1 MNLIMKSALASGLL
15 STLLAG
21 SVWAQSAPEKITLIQ
36 AHANIV
42 VGEEVF
48 LHAVPQKLGYFE
60 EENLEVTVVGAAG
73 GTMAVQ
79 ALQGGSAQFATT
91 QPEIVIKL
99 REQGGEAVVIYNL
112 KTRGSYAIAVPEGSE
127 IDSLEDLKGK
137 TLGVA
142 SLASG
147 AIPVIV
153 ESLKEAGV
161 AETDVTMVA
170 AGTGAQAATALSAGQ
185 VDALGLWDSA
195 YGAIEN
201 TGQKL
206 EYIQLPLVARLASF
220 ALATTESYIRE
231 KPEAI
236 KGYCRAIAK
245 GWHFT
250 LTNPEAAIRI
260 FHDVFPETRNPAVDE
275 DVAVA
280 QDMHILEM
288 WLANGAAGQR
298 EGFGYGHNY
307 PDLWEFSAQYFTDQG
322 LLEGTTS
329 VEAAYTNEFIDAC
342 NDFDREAIAAAA
354 RDYQ

>member
-1 MNLIMKSALASGLL
+1 MSILKGPALASALL
-15 STLLAG
+15 VALTSAH
-21 SVWAQSAPEKITLIQ
+21 AQAEKITLIQ
-36 AHANIV
+36 AHNNIV

-48 LHAVPQKLGYFE
+48 LHAVPQKLGYFAE
-60 EENLEVTVVGAAG
+60 EGLEVTIVGAAG

-79 ALQGGSAQFATT
+79 ALQGGSADFAST
-91 QPEIVIKL
+91 QPEIVMKL

-112 KTRGSYAIAVPEGSE
+112 KTRGSYAIAVPEGSD
-127 IDSLEDLKGK
+127 IASLEDLKGK
-137 TLGVA
+137 VLGVA

-153 ESLKEAGV
+153 ESLKEVGV
-161 AETDVTMVA
+161 GDTDVTMVA
-170 AGTGAQAATALSAGQ
+170 AGTGAQAATALSSGQ

-206 EYIQLPLVARLASF
+206 SYIELPLVTKLASF
-220 ALATTESYIRE
+220 ALATTETIIRE

-236 KGYCRAIAK
+236 EAYCRAIAK

-260 FHDVFPETRNPAVDE
+260 FHEVFPETRNASVEPE
-275 DVAVA
+275 QAVA
-280 QDMHILEM
+280 QDSHVLNM

-298 EGFGYGHNY
+298 EGFGYGYNY
-307 PDLWEFSAQYFTDQG
+307 PDLWEFSAKYFIDQG
-322 LLEGTTS
+322 MLEGR
-329 VEAAYTNEFIDAC
+329 VAIEDAYTNQFIDGC
-342 NDFDREAIAAAA
+342 NDFDREAVAAAA
-354 RDYQ
+354 LNYK